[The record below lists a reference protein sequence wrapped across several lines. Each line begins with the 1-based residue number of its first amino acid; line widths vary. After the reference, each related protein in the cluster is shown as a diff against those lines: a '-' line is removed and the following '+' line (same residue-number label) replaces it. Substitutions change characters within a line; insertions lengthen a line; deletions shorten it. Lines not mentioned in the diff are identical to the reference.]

1 MDSSGAREVKVVLLG
16 DVFVGKTSLAVR
28 FVTDA
33 LEPYSESTIGASFMS
48 KLMIIDGAA
57 YKYQI
62 WDTAGQEKYHSLAP
76 MYYRNAAA
84 ALLVYDITNA
94 KSFGMLK
101 QWVGELKKLGPENII
116 IVVCGNKADLEAK
129 RVVST
134 SEAAAYASEVG
145 ALFYETSA
153 YTRANVHKAFE
164 SVVSRLPPLASG
176 PSGGLYDDAFYRS
189 EGGGGGRVG
198 GAGTGGRIPGGAG
211 ASRSGV
217 VNPAAGAR
225 GGAKG
230 GAAEKGEAS
239 GCC

>member
-1 MDSSGAREVKVVLLG
+1 
-16 DVFVGKTSLAVR
+16 
-28 FVTDA
+28 
-33 LEPYSESTIGASFMS
+33 MS

-129 RVVST
+129 RVSLGRCGVREQGQDGVGAPISPRT
-134 SEAAAYASEVG
+134 LPRWNAAALRCPAGRLDVG
-145 ALFYETSA
+145 GCGV
-153 YTRANVHKAFE
+153 RV
-164 SVVSRLPPLASG
+164 
-176 PSGGLYDDAFYRS
+176 
-189 EGGGGGRVG
+189 GGGGTLLRDLRLHARQRAQGLRVG
-198 GAGTGGRIPGGAG
+198 RLAPAPACQWTQRGAVRRRVLPQ
-211 ASRSGV
+211 
-217 VNPAAGAR
+217 
-225 GGAKG
+225 
-230 GAAEKGEAS
+230 
-239 GCC
+239 